1 MASIPSP
8 DYRVFDVVR
17 PGGRGPLNSELYPDL
32 KFTHGVKETKL
43 SSDIWSDLKLVNPA
57 VGEEFENYNEF
68 REALRDGAALLR
80 SEAALKRLANA
91 FGDVVVFNVLD
102 LDGTFDEANPQD
114 FGTPNEADDEEEED
128 DE

>member
-1 MASIPSP
+1 MAILP
-8 DYRVFDVVR
+8 DWA
-17 PGGRGPLNSELYPDL
+17 RGVATSRYPDL
-32 KFTHGVKETKL
+32 NFSNVGVVTKKETKL

-102 LDGTFDEANPQD
+102 LDGTFDEANPED
-114 FGTPNEADDEEEED
+114 FGTPDGADDENDNEEEED
-128 DE
+128 GRTD